1 MNKNAVT
8 NLVLSAALF
17 ATTLSLSGCSSSA
30 PKAEDLAKL
39 QQENAA
45 LKADIESLKK
55 QMEAKSAEIDKAKD
69 SAVATAESTASTT
82 DSTTDSAT
90 AATNT
95 AASNVSKV
103 SFTDIADVFGEKEIK
118 RLTEL
123 KVIEDGAK
131 FDPTKPISRAQFV
144 DWLVKA
150 NNVIKPKKY
159 MIRKAEKSAKPA
171 FTDVPATS
179 PAFAA
184 IQGMSDSDW
193 SIGFTDKTFRPDQNL
208 TREQM
213 IAIKAPLDYQQKDLS
228 NYLDKWRDNAK
239 ISKDFKATMNLEAFA
254 GHNWERVFGAT
265 KSCDPQKTVTRAE
278 AAVCLYQFY
287 SNQQDFSAADP
298 QGGT

>member
-1 MNKNAVT
+1 MNKTAVT
-8 NLVLSAALF
+8 YLVLSASLF
-17 ATTLSLSGCSSSA
+17 AATLSLSGCSTSG

-39 QQENAA
+39 QQENAT

-55 QMEAKSAEIDKAKD
+55 QMESKSVEIEKAKD
-69 SAVATAESTASTT
+69 SASEPAESTGSTT
-82 DSTTDSAT
+82 DSTA

-95 AASNVSKV
+95 AESNAPKV

-123 KVIEDGAK
+123 KVIDDGAT

-150 NNVIKPKKY
+150 NNIIKPKKY

-171 FTDVPATS
+171 FTDVPATN
-179 PAFAA
+179 PAFPS

-228 NYLDKWRDNAK
+228 NYLEKWRDNAK

-265 KSCDPQKTVTRAE
+265 KSCDPQKPVTRAE

-287 SNQQDFSAADP
+287 SNQQDYSAADP

>member
-1 MNKNAVT
+1 MNKTAVT
-8 NLVLSAALF
+8 YLVLSASLF
-17 ATTLSLSGCSSSA
+17 AATLSLSGCSTSG

-39 QQENAA
+39 QQENAT

-55 QMEAKSAEIDKAKD
+55 QMESKSVEIEKAKD
-69 SAVATAESTASTT
+69 SASEPAESTGSTT
-82 DSTTDSAT
+82 DSTA

-95 AASNVSKV
+95 AESNAPKV

-123 KVIEDGAK
+123 KVIEDGAT

-150 NNVIKPKKY
+150 NNIIKPKKY
-159 MIRKAEKSAKPA
+159 MMRKAEKSAKPA
-171 FTDVPATS
+171 FTDVPATN
-179 PAFAA
+179 PAFPA

-228 NYLDKWRDNAK
+228 NYLEKWRDNAK

-265 KSCDPQKTVTRAE
+265 KSCDPQKPVTRAE

-287 SNQQDFSAADP
+287 SNQQDYSAADP